1 MKRLYLLIFCILSV
15 TILEAQYGYTYISDR
30 RFYRVED
37 LVGYDFRPSKKEIPN
52 VSEEDLNP
60 GEYSFGISFNNLF
73 VEGEGVRGV
82 YNINNISPTEYGYK
96 LLLINARDARL
107 QGHLK
112 VIMNKYNMVEALIFK
127 RSPKEEET
135 IYYLEPI
142 SKKLNERERNYFTD
156 RGEMIIEKTD
166 SLWGK
171 TIYPF
176 IRIHL
181 DRNVQEPLDLGDSTS
196 ISFVREIVVELK
208 EKEKKKKGKKGKE
221 EVAEEEVE
229 QVEIDSMQVDS
240 LSDRPAPYEPPLGV
254 VLYEL
259 DEKYVDKSKYKIT
272 KEYFVVVRSILQYED
287 GMKEDKTWKYPIKKV
302 VEREDELA
310 KMHEERFQVE
320 FTSPKAEGI
329 YLYLTGDKTVSTFE
343 VENQMF
349 LMRGF

>member
-1 MKRLYLLIFCILSV
+1 MKHLNVLLFCIFFSFLA
-15 TILEAQYGYTYISDR
+15 EAQYGYTYISDR

-37 LVGYDFRPSKKEIPN
+37 LVGYDFRPHKKEIPN
-52 VSEEDLNP
+52 VGEENLNP
-60 GEYSFGISFNNLF
+60 GEYSFGISFNNLY
-73 VEGEGVRGV
+73 VEGEGIRGV

-127 RSPKEEET
+127 RSPKDQET
-135 IYYLEPI
+135 IYYLAPI
-142 SKKLNERERNYFTD
+142 PNKLNDRERDYFTD
-156 RGEMIIEKTD
+156 RGELIIEKTD

-171 TIYPF
+171 TVYPF
-176 IRIHL
+176 LRIHL

-196 ISFVREIVVELK
+196 ISFVQEIVIELK
-208 EKEKKKKGKKGKE
+208 EKEKKKKGKKGEKQE
-221 EVAEEEVE
+221 GEEEELLLTAKSVE
-229 QVEIDSMQVDS
+229 LDTLPQEQK
-240 LSDRPAPYEPPLGV
+240 PYEPPLGV
-254 VLYEL
+254 VLHEIN
-259 DEKYVDKSKYKIT
+259 EKYIDKSKYKIT

-287 GMKEDKTWKYPIKKV
+287 GMREDKSWKYPIKKV

-320 FTSPKAEGI
+320 FSSTKAESI
-329 YLYLTGDKTVSTFE
+329 YLYLTGDKAVSTFE
-343 VENQMF
+343 IDNQMF